1 MPEEALTSRSNVFGR
16 ESGIVI
22 EVKSRSRIEYIVMR
36 ACFPCINYCR
46 SYSIYVATL
55 YVDCGPVYCMPACLP
70 CVCLQSCNKQN
81 DSESSDCARG
91 LNSTGRRGILG
102 AYGLKSTGRC
112 ESSARAH
119 FASYC
124 QNVVGTRTVQFCR
137 TCASTLLWNLFRKST
152 AERERC
158 CSTSDIFSERVVSP

>member
-1 MPEEALTSRSNVFGR
+1 MCD
-16 ESGIVI
+16 ID
-22 EVKSRSRIEYIVMR
+22 
-36 ACFPCINYCR
+36 YCR

-70 CVCLQSCNKQN
+70 CVCLQSCDKQN
-81 DSESSDCARG
+81 ERESSDCARG

-124 QNVVGTRTVQFCR
+124 QNVVGTRTVEFRR
-137 TCASTLLWNLFRKST
+137 TCASTLCGTYSASLPRNGNVVVQRRTSLRACRVDVNLVAHR
-152 AERERC
+152 
-158 CSTSDIFSERVVSP
+158 STSSRGVLHRRGR